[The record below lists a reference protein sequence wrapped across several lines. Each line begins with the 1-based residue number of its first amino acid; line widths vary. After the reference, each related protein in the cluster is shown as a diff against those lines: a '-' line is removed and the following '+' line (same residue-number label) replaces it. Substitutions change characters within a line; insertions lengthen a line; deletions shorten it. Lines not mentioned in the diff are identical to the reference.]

1 MMRRYAVFLAGL
13 VLLCSTCGV
22 AQKADAALIVG
33 GSFVSDSNVR
43 VVVLCITAPCPTFP
57 GTLKTDNHV
66 FLEGALGLRILDA
79 KAISLHLELP
89 IAGIPSQKLRLFTVP
104 IISTVPINFSSN
116 LSSLFFT
123 PSLKVKVLPASPIAP
138 FFSVGGGLAHFS
150 FDQGSSS
157 KGALQYGGGIDFKTG
172 IPHFGLRV
180 EVRDF
185 VSGEPNLSALRPFL
199 SGQGGLHRHNLLAGG
214 GVVLNF

>member
-1 MMRRYAVFLAGL
+1 MVRRYVIFLAGL
-13 VLLCSTCGV
+13 VLLCSACGV
-22 AQKADAALIVG
+22 AQKADAAFIVG

-43 VVVLCITAPCPTFP
+43 VAVLCIVAPCPTFP
-57 GTLKTDNHV
+57 STLKTDNHV

-79 KAISLHLELP
+79 KAVSLHLELP
-89 IAGIPSQKLRLFTVP
+89 IAGIPSQKLHLSP
-104 IISTVPINFSSN
+104 GAIIGPN
-116 LSSLFFT
+116 LSTLFFT
-123 PSLKVKVLPASPIAP
+123 PSLKVKVLPASPLAP

-172 IPHFGLRV
+172 IPHFGLRA
-180 EVRDF
+180 EARDF
-185 VSGEPNLSALRPFL
+185 VSRDPNFPSFFL
-199 SGQGGLHRHNLLAGG
+199 GGVSGQGGLHRHNVLAGG

>member
-1 MMRRYAVFLAGL
+1 MVRRYVIFLAGL
-13 VLLCSTCGV
+13 VLLCSACGV
-22 AQKADAALIVG
+22 AQKADAAFIVG
-33 GSFVSDSNVR
+33 GSFVSDSNVKIA
-43 VVVLCITAPCPTFP
+43 VLCIAAPCPTFP
-57 GTLKTDNHV
+57 STLKTDNHV

-79 KAISLHLELP
+79 KAVSLHLELP
-89 IAGIPSQKLRLFTVP
+89 IAGIPSQRLHL
-104 IISTVPINFSSN
+104 STGPAGPINGPN

-180 EVRDF
+180 EARDF
-185 VSGEPNLSALRPFL
+185 VSSDPDFPSFFL
-199 SGQGGLHRHNLLAGG
+199 GGVSGQSGLHRHNVLAGG
-214 GVVLNF
+214 GAVLNF